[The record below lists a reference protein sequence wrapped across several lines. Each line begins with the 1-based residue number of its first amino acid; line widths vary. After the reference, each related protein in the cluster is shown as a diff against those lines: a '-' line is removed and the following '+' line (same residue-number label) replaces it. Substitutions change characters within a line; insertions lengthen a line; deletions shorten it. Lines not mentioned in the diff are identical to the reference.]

1 MRVLTREQRTALKSV
16 YDRDWDKPETYLKFR
31 RTVYNSLG
39 DCIMVP
45 FGNGKN
51 YMHLGIELDGY
62 IHS

>member
-31 RTVYNSLG
+31 RTVYYG
-39 DCIMVP
+39 WDCIMVP
-45 FGNGKN
+45 FVN
-51 YMHLGIELDGY
+51 MQLGIEDDGY

>member
-1 MRVLTREQRTALKSV
+1 MRVITREQRKALKSV

-45 FGNGKN
+45 FVN
-51 YMHLGIELDGY
+51 MHLGIEDDGY